1 MIRALIFDFD
11 GLILETEV
19 PCCQAWQEIYR
30 QYNVSF
36 PLDRWLSTI
45 GTVYGFDALAYLEE
59 RLGRPL
65 DRNEILARHKSR
77 HLELT
82 AARPVYPGVRELIAA
97 AEKAGLLLGVASSSS
112 RGWVTGHLARL
123 GLLSYFHTVK
133 CRDDVKKVKPD
144 PELYL
149 AVLDELGIKASEA
162 IAFEDSF
169 PGLQAAKAAGIY
181 CVVVPSE
188 LTKRGF
194 DFTRADLCLDSLA
207 GVELEWL
214 LARANGEAA

>member
-30 QYNVSF
+30 DYGVDF
-36 PLDRWLSTI
+36 PLDLWLGTI
-45 GTVYGFDALAYLEE
+45 GTIGGFDALAYLEK

-65 DRNEILARHKSR
+65 DRAEMTKRHKAR

-82 AARPVYPGVRELIAA
+82 AARPIYPGVLEMIET
-97 AEKAGLLLGVASSSS
+97 AEKVGLLLGVASSSS
-112 RGWVTGHLARL
+112 RGWVTGHLGRL
-123 GLLSYFHTVK
+123 GLLPRFHAVK
-133 CRDDVKKVKPD
+133 CRDDVEKVKPD

-149 AVLDELGIKASEA
+149 AVLRDLGVEAHEA
-162 IAFEDSF
+162 IAFEDSV
-169 PGLQAAKAAGIY
+169 PGLQAAKAAGIF
-181 CVVVPSE
+181 CVAVPSE
-188 LTKRGF
+188 MTKGF
-194 DFTRADLCLDSLA
+194 DFGRADLCLDSLA